1 MFGWASVGLR
11 RQSTIRL
18 QNENR
23 ARQRRRCA
31 RESSEAE
38 RKTDEVE
45 RRETVVRWK
54 KGTGEWNGCSPVTLL
69 ILTSENLFNVRPSI
83 RFSRDFVLHETRNRR
98 ISGWAKICL
107 PGSVDFHFI
116 PTLPREYRPPRS
128 FLWNERT
135 SRHGR
140 SWCSFEYLLPVSSE
154 DLKRRKIRK
163 VNVRKNRGICV
174 VGKISSDVS
183 VFYLEPGGFSR
194 CNERDVDIGTTMFLV
209 GDGGCTRKRGGFGG
223 VRDWFAS
230 VRGSTTRHESH
241 LSSLSPITVGRR
253 ARGSSGAAAG
263 SFELAWWIRELGVE
277 AAFRIS
283 TTRGGCYRPRA
294 PPFHTFLHLR
304 LAISS
309 EPRRRPPSSPFSIP
323 RDVPGRSACSSF
335 FYRSLSY
342 ARQRIQAR
350 LLFVFYRLLFPISPV
365 RLSYHYSSFVW
376 YLQLL
381 LRSFVRL
388 VASSPLVSLF
398 SLPFPVGSRPK
409 TCFGSLALSDVVYFS
424 SIFALCSSPLPRL
437 QLCVS
442 SPRSRVFRMF
452 AGIALDRDAS
462 LFTFGFFSV
471 RGDELPP
478 PYLLTV
484 VLRDF
489 RTADR
494 TSALFHRRA
503 FPTDFSRSLDR
514 SVDTSPCR

>member
-1 MFGWASVGLR
+1 MD
-11 RQSTIRL
+11 T
-18 QNENR
+18 
-23 ARQRRRCA
+23 
-31 RESSEAE
+31 
-38 RKTDEVE
+38 
-45 RRETVVRWK
+45 
-54 KGTGEWNGCSPVTLL
+54 
-69 ILTSENLFNVRPSI
+69 
-83 RFSRDFVLHETRNRR
+83 
-98 ISGWAKICL
+98 
-107 PGSVDFHFI
+107 
-116 PTLPREYRPPRS
+116 
-128 FLWNERT
+128 
-135 SRHGR
+135 
-140 SWCSFEYLLPVSSE
+140 
-154 DLKRRKIRK
+154 
-163 VNVRKNRGICV
+163 
-174 VGKISSDVS
+174 
-183 VFYLEPGGFSR
+183 
-194 CNERDVDIGTTMFLV
+194 
-209 GDGGCTRKRGGFGG
+209 
-223 VRDWFAS
+223 
-230 VRGSTTRHESH
+230 
-241 LSSLSPITVGRR
+241 R
-253 ARGSSGAAAG
+253 ARGGG
-263 SFELAWWIRELGVE
+263 SLSHINY
-277 AAFRIS
+277 
-283 TTRGGCYRPRA
+283 TRW
-294 PPFHTFLHLR
+294 LL
-304 LAISS
+304 
-309 EPRRRPPSSPFSIP
+309 PSSRTTLPH
-323 RDVPGRSACSSF
+323 VPPLAACHLERASPPTTFFPLFHPSRRTRSFRVFLLFLSF
-335 FYRSLSY
+335 SY

-409 TCFGSLALSDVVYFS
+409 TCFGSLALSDVFYFS